1 MSINEA
7 YIFFYRRTKNVLYN
21 IPQQVKLHMPNGIIF
36 PFPYTR
42 SNYMSTI
49 DFNQALIN
57 ARPLVLAV
65 IHRTGIK
72 DRATAEDVAQN
83 AFIKAWQS
91 AEKESTAFRSESKVS
106 SWLCSIAKNAAIDHM
121 RKHHK
126 MVMLGDKAIP
136 EKASYKYNPES
147 NMLKA
152 ERNTAIESS
161 VQQAIEKL
169 SAKHKEVI
177 TLYHLDNLSYE
188 EIAAKLGIP
197 KGSVMSRLF
206 HARKKMRSLLK

>member
-1 MSINEA
+1 MS
-7 YIFFYRRTKNVLYN
+7 
-21 IPQQVKLHMPNGIIF
+21 
-36 PFPYTR
+36 
-42 SNYMSTI
+42 I

-72 DRATAEDVAQN
+72 DRATAEDVAQD

-91 AEKESTAFRSESKVS
+91 ASKESTTFRSESKVS

-136 EKASYKYNPES
+136 EKASYKYNPET
-147 NMLKA
+147 NLIKA
-152 ERNTAIESS
+152 ERNKAIEANVMVGRIWDFVEDFVHGRKVLAGSACLCS
-161 VQQAIEKL
+161 ALRQQ
-169 SAKHKEVI
+169 
-177 TLYHLDNLSYE
+177 
-188 EIAAKLGIP
+188 
-197 KGSVMSRLF
+197 R
-206 HARKKMRSLLK
+206 

>member
-1 MSINEA
+1 MS
-7 YIFFYRRTKNVLYN
+7 
-21 IPQQVKLHMPNGIIF
+21 Q
-36 PFPYTR
+36 
-42 SNYMSTI
+42 I
-49 DFNQALIN
+49 DFNQALIK

-72 DRATAEDVAQN
+72 DRATAEDVAQD

-91 AEKESTAFRSESKVS
+91 ASKETTAFRSESKVS

-121 RKHHK
+121 RKHRK
-126 MVMLGDKAIP
+126 MYLLGDRAIP
-136 EKASYKYNPES
+136 EKASHKFNPES
-147 NMLKA
+147 NLIAA
-152 ERNTAIESS
+152 ERNNAVESN
-161 VQQAIEKL
+161 VATAIEKL

-177 TLYHLDNLSYE
+177 TMYHLDNLSYE

-206 HARKKMRSLLK
+206 HARKKMRLYLK